1 MPGRAHHR
9 GGKGRRTRMLRK
21 SDSMLQSSARNTA
34 SLVDLEARFG
44 AQVENAMNIEMT
56 DIDLETERGHLCH
69 QPLPR
74 SVASA
79 GPHSATAKPLCAHR
93 LQCTARFADRNSP

>member
-1 MPGRAHHR
+1 MRGRAHHR

-34 SLVDLEARFG
+34 SLEDLEARFG

-56 DIDLETERGHLCH
+56 DIDLETECDHPCH
-69 QPLPR
+69 QPVPR
-74 SVASA
+74 SVVSA
-79 GPHSATAKPLCAHR
+79 GAQSTARKPLCPER
-93 LQCTARFADRNSP
+93 LQASASFADRK

>member
-34 SLVDLEARFG
+34 SLEDLEARFG

-56 DIDLETERGHLCH
+56 DIDLETDCDHPCH
-69 QPLPR
+69 QPVPR

-79 GPHSATAKPLCAHR
+79 RAQSAPRKPLCPER
-93 LQCTARFADRNSP
+93 LQASASF